1 LAAQCLG
8 NSSRSGL
15 EGKCGINM
23 SDVMKPQGAQL
34 APASVCA
41 AAVLPAAA
49 AGQQQAA
56 AAAAGASRYQLS
68 HSEEQGL
75 LDLMCMDTPPTSLG
89 QWLTAEDDLMADQL
103 ASVLIATAAGSSAM
117 QHADLSMGQ
126 GHVPTPLEGQV
137 KGGPL
142 GQSGCS
148 GPGAT
153 SAPLSV
159 QVPPESQTH
168 SKPPVWNPFAA
179 AAGAKHS
186 APTEAYAGTITA
198 AAAANMGTAFDGG
211 VKRNRV
217 QASMDSVRQ
226 DSFDTL
232 SSLME
237 IALLEA
243 TAEALRAKQAF
254 YGAT

>member
-1 LAAQCLG
+1 
-8 NSSRSGL
+8 
-15 EGKCGINM
+15 
-23 SDVMKPQGAQL
+23 
-34 APASVCA
+34 
-41 AAVLPAAA
+41 
-49 AGQQQAA
+49 
-56 AAAAGASRYQLS
+56 
-68 HSEEQGL
+68 
-75 LDLMCMDTPPTSLG
+75 
-89 QWLTAEDDLMADQL
+89 
-103 ASVLIATAAGSSAM
+103 
-117 QHADLSMGQ
+117 
-126 GHVPTPLEGQV
+126 
-137 KGGPL
+137 
-142 GQSGCS
+142 
-148 GPGAT
+148 
-153 SAPLSV
+153 
-159 QVPPESQTH
+159 
-168 SKPPVWNPFAA
+168 VWNPFAA

-186 APTEAYAGTITA
+186 APTEAYAGTITAA